1 MGVTAASAMN
11 LRFGRFVL
19 LPGERALLQ
28 DGQRVALGGRAL
40 DVLTV
45 LATRAGRLVSK
56 SQLLDEAWPGLVVE
70 ESNIAAQIMALRK
83 TLGADTI
90 ATVAG
95 HGYRFTSE
103 VAQFDAPLPAAV
115 AKPAPPVAPA
125 VNALPLASTSFV
137 GRAQELAHIEALLP
151 AHRVVS
157 LLGPG
162 GIGKTRLAAAAAEHA
177 QGRFVDGVW
186 WLELA
191 PLQDAALV
199 TAEMAS
205 LWGLRSGDGSTVEQ
219 VLLRHLAP
227 RQLLLVVDNCEHLR
241 GAVAAL
247 LGKLLRAAPGVHVL
261 ATSRESLG
269 VRGEVEL
276 RVAPLGL
283 DSTDGRP
290 GAGDAMR
297 LFLDRMQAVRPGAA
311 LGAGDLDAVQRVCRR
326 LEGVPLGLELA
337 AVRLR
342 VLTPAELADRLD
354 HSFGV
359 LGAARKTAPAHQS
372 SLDAALDWS
381 HDLLAPDEQAL
392 LRRLAVFAGGFDL
405 EAAEAVCGTRTAGAG
420 TVVALLDALVDKS
433 LVLPQAGG
441 NGRARFHL
449 LEPTRQYALQRLQ
462 DAGEAGTLALAHAH
476 HFAAVVAAVAPG
488 LQGGGQVAA
497 RQRIERDLGNVRV
510 ALRTLLVRRAHAP
523 CLRLSFDLFLFW
535 WHAAMHVEGLAAL
548 LDGLRQAGDEAPAP
562 VRARAWFAAAHLAAQ
577 LSDPRSIDHARAGL
591 AVALSGGSPSDAAR
605 LRLMLAAA
613 IHLTGDDFETFRRE
627 LDEGEL
633 ALAADSGEPWWT
645 PGWDAA
651 FLHLLVLGTE
661 WGAHPAYAQHR
672 RAALERFERAGDG
685 VMTALTLAY
694 GAMQAGPIDR
704 DELVANLQR
713 SATLLATHRSPHTEG
728 HLELVLGRVLADGGD
743 ADAGGRYLASAMRK
757 LRDLGDMNC
766 WSGACRGLAAVQLG
780 RGDTAEACEHV
791 AAALQALP
799 QVLWPS
805 VAAANALDLAADAL
819 LAQGR
824 LDEAAFTLGVDV
836 GRIDFSSPERAA
848 RPARD
853 PGSRP
858 RQARVREQLQQ
869 RLGAEPVQR
878 QLDAAAALPADVA
891 LQRVAG
897 WLRA

>member
-1 MGVTAASAMN
+1 MAATAATDTS

-83 TLGADTI
+83 AIGADSI

-103 VAQFDAPLPAAV
+103 VVQFDAAAAPAPRGGAPAASALPA
-115 AKPAPPVAPA
+115 
-125 VNALPLASTSFV
+125 ASTSFV
-137 GRAQELAHIEALLP
+137 GRAQEIAQIETLLP

-162 GIGKTRLAAAAAEHA
+162 GIGKTRLAAAAAERA

-199 TAEMAS
+199 AAEMAS
-205 LWGLRSGDGSTVEQ
+205 LWGLRSGDGSTIEQ

-247 LGKLLRAAPGVHVL
+247 LDKVLDAAPDVHVL

-269 VRGEVEL
+269 ARDEVEL
-276 RVAPLGL
+276 RVSPLGL
-283 DSTDGRP
+283 DGVDGNP
-290 GAGDAMR
+290 GSSDAVR

-311 LGAGDLDAVQRVCRR
+311 LGADELDSVQRVCRR

-354 HSFGV
+354 QSFGV
-359 LGAARKTAPAHQS
+359 LGAARKAAPAHQS

-392 LRRLAVFAGGFDL
+392 LRRLAVFAGGFDI
-405 EAAEAVCGTRTAGAG
+405 EAAEAVCGDPSA
-420 TVVALLDALVDKS
+420 VVALLDALVDKS
-433 LVLPQAGG
+433 LVLPQPGG
-441 NGRARFHL
+441 GARARFHL

-462 DAGEAGTLALAHAH
+462 RAGEADTLALAHAR
-476 HFAAVVAAVAPG
+476 HFAALVAAVAPG
-488 LQGGGQVAA
+488 LQGSGQVAT
-497 RQRIERDLGNVRV
+497 RQRLERDLGNVRV
-510 ALRTLLVRRAHAP
+510 ALRTLLARRAHAP
-523 CLRLSFDLFLFW
+523 YLRLAFDLFLFW

-548 LDGLRQAGDEAPAP
+548 LDGLRQAGDAAPAP
-562 VRARAWFAAAHLAAQ
+562 VRARAWFVASHLAAQ
-577 LSDPRSIDHARAGL
+577 LSDPRSLDHARAGL
-591 AVALSGGSPSDAAR
+591 AVALGGGPPSDVAR

-613 IHLTGDDFETFRRE
+613 IHLTAADFEAFRRE
-627 LDEGEL
+627 LDQAEQ
-633 ALAADSGEPWWT
+633 ALAAAPGEPWWT

-661 WGAHPAYAQHR
+661 WGAHPGYAEHQ
-672 RAALERFERAGDG
+672 RAALDGFERAGDG
-685 VMTALTLAY
+685 VMTALTLGY
-694 GAMQAGPIDR
+694 GAMRAGAVDR
-704 DELVANLQR
+704 SELVADLQR
-713 SATLLATHRSPHTEG
+713 STALLATHRSPHTEG
-728 HLELVLGRVLADGGD
+728 HLELILGRVLADSGD

-766 WSGACRGLAAVQLG
+766 WSGACRSLAAIQID
-780 RGDTAEACEHV
+780 RGDTAIACEHV
-791 AAALQALP
+791 AAALQGLS

-805 VAAANALDLAADAL
+805 VAAADTLDLAAAAL

-824 LDEAAFTLGVDV
+824 LDEAAFTLGVDA
-836 GRIDFSSPERAA
+836 GRIDFSTPE
-848 RPARD
+848 RPARPVRD
-853 PGSRP
+853 PGRRP
-858 RQARVREQLQQ
+858 RRARVREVLEE
-869 RLGAEPVQR
+869 RLGVPAVQR
-878 QLDAAAALPADVA
+878 QAAAAAALPADVA